1 MSPGGK
7 VTRGEALRTTPAKA
21 LGVVGPEAQAQLPVI
36 ALIWTRERPT
46 FHSTADSEVA
56 LKAVGAA
63 ITILVALYFADQLFA
78 QGKYTDAAQR
88 MAMQMRHS
96 TGI

>member
-1 MSPGGK
+1 M
-7 VTRGEALRTTPAKA
+7 VTVCCALHATCGRGEHEFYALFAVILT
-21 LGVVGPEAQAQLPVI
+21 GEGPNL
-36 ALIWTRERPT
+36 
-46 FHSTADSEVA
+46 HSTADSEVA

-63 ITILVALYFADQLFA
+63 IVILVALYFADQVFA

-88 MAMQMRHS
+88 MAMQIRHS

>member
-1 MSPGGK
+1 M
-7 VTRGEALRTTPAKA
+7 KA
-21 LGVVGPEAQAQLPVI
+21 LG
-36 ALIWTRERPT
+36 
-46 FHSTADSEVA
+46 
-56 LKAVGAA
+56 AA
-63 ITILVALYFADQLFA
+63 IVVLVALYVADHVLA

>member
-1 MSPGGK
+1 M
-7 VTRGEALRTTPAKA
+7 VTVCCALHATCGRRGREFYALFA
-21 LGVVGPEAQAQLPVI
+21 V
-36 ALIWTRERPT
+36 IWTGEGPS
-46 FHSTADSEVA
+46 FYSTADSEVA

-63 ITILVALYFADQLFA
+63 IVILVALYFADQVIA

-88 MAMQMRHS
+88 MAMQIRHS